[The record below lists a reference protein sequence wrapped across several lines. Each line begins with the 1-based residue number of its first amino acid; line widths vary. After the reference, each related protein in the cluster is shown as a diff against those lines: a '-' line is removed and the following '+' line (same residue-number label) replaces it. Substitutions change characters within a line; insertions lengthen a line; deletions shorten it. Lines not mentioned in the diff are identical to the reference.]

1 MNFDLKKCIGLNCA
15 HNNLFETSN
24 ILPQSYFL
32 CNKND
37 VEAFK
42 GPLCKTPNDNHQQ
55 WFDGLKLKTILYDIC
70 NNTQNEDYMSNYKF
84 PSATCPN
91 DSVCCVSNNSIDLLQ
106 ETLCNSHMEC
116 STPAQTTFTKEE
128 EEFGL
133 ELGKIMIAIYMV
145 IGLTAVIGN
154 LVVIINSGK
163 ILLKKGLK
171 RTTERQIYK
180 FLILHLSCADCAMG
194 VYVTV
199 LTINSFIYF
208 SNFKIADEASKN
220 EGSTLCIFL
229 GLINFVSSQISVT
242 AITTITGLRLF
253 SIIFPYR
260 KVRFKIIL
268 FIVTFTWIFWI
279 VVACLPVIDNNYI
292 KTIFSAEVRI
302 KVEENKFIL
311 LRYSHFRFLIETIL
325 NKINFH
331 CNFSNH
337 RKYSLDSHPTWNVL
351 IDISKKLKLL
361 NIDQNS
367 DITYLGYYN
376 NFWVC
381 TMQFFVGR
389 ENPSSFF
396 TLPVVLYNV
405 ISFSF
410 IFVSQFIIACKTS
423 KYGQQALANDSFY
436 LNCFKCS
443 LSNSSRP
450 NSNQQ
455 RRESENKKMHR
466 RMFYIVMT
474 DFICWIPLSII
485 TLHFFVKSIYSS
497 TCDYLSYKRSVEYWM
512 PGVVIFVL
520 PLNSVINPFIYSFRF
535 WKPLRKLYR
544 VYCRK
549 IPAFDQ
555 NQEPSSEINHKNS
568 VETISTSS
576 NIRNSQC

>member
-1 MNFDLKKCIGLNCA
+1 MKLNLNNCIDISCA
-15 HNNLFETSN
+15 PENLVKTGK
-24 ILPQSYFL
+24 ILPQTYFL
-32 CNKND
+32 CDENSFD
-37 VEAFK
+37 SFEDAVCE
-42 GPLCKTPNDNHQQ
+42 LPNNNHQQ
-55 WFDGLKLKTILYDIC
+55 WFDGLKLKTVLFDIC
-70 NNTQNEDYMSNYKF
+70 NNTQNGDYMSNYDFSQKT
-84 PSATCPN
+84 SPN
-91 DSVCCVSNNSIDLLQ
+91 GSVCCVSNNSIDLLQ
-106 ETLCNSHMEC
+106 ETSCNSHMEC
-116 STPAQTTFTKEE
+116 ATPAQTSFTKEE

-133 ELGKIMIAIYMV
+133 AIGKIMAVICLV
-145 IGLTAVIGN
+145 IGLTAVFGN
-154 LVVIINSGK
+154 LVVMINSSRT
-163 ILLKKGLK
+163 LLKKGLK
-171 RTTERQIYK
+171 RITERQIYK
-180 FLILHLSCADCAMG
+180 VLILHLSCADCAMG
-194 VYVTV
+194 LYVTV
-199 LTINSFIYF
+199 LTINSFNFF
-208 SNFKIADEASKN
+208 SEYKYGNEGSKK

-229 GLINFVSSQISVT
+229 GLINFASSQISVT

-450 NSNQQ
+450 NSSQQ

-474 DFICWIPLSII
+474 DFICWIPLSIF

-535 WKPLRKLYR
+535 WKPLQKLCK
-544 VYCRK
+544 VYSTK
-549 IPAFDQ
+549 IPKSDQ
-555 NQEPSSEINHKNS
+555 ISKPPVNRTQRNTF
-568 VETISTSS
+568 ETISTKVGAG
-576 NIRNSQC
+576 II